1 MNTFQ
6 KLRMLKINNR
16 NYFFIAL
23 VISLT
28 FLLIFTLLS
37 HFGLIQS
44 EDSAY
49 LIGEASRWCERVSG
63 GIFREPVNTLSNLGF
78 MFVGLYIFWIISN
91 EHHDSKNLFK
101 GITPISILYAS
112 VVIYLGPGSML
123 MHGTNTEWGA
133 WADNLSMIMYIIL
146 PWLFNIYAMSK
157 WSINQFLY
165 TYISIVVIYSIW
177 RWFTDFELGI
187 NFNLFGVSIG
197 LWVISEVL
205 YRYWSPVFRLISGF
219 VGFLVLLLFG
229 TMPNEVFT
237 NFNEYWWVILFWLPA
252 ILSKE
257 KPKYSR
263 TYKWFILGMISYLS
277 AFAIWLTGVPDHASC
292 SPDSVIQAHGIW
304 HLLTALATYFF
315 FLHYRSEKTV

>member
-1 MNTFQ
+1 
-6 KLRMLKINNR
+6 MLSDKF
-16 NYFFIAL
+16 YHFYIAL
-23 VISLT
+23 IASIS
-28 FLLIFTLLS
+28 FLFLFFTLSAL
-37 HFGLIQS
+37 GLIQS
-44 EDSAY
+44 TEASN
-49 LIGEASRWCERVSG
+49 LIGEASRWCERVSDG
-63 GIFREPVNTLSNLGF
+63 LFREPVNTLSNLGF
-78 MFVGLYIFWIISN
+78 MVVGLYIFWVLCN
-91 EHHDSKNLFK
+91 DKKNSTNPFI
-101 GITPISILYAS
+101 GINKISILYAS

-146 PWLFNIYAMSK
+146 PWLFNIYSMSK
-157 WSINQFLY
+157 WSINQFLN

-205 YRYWSPVFRLISGF
+205 YRYWSPVFRLLSGF
-219 VGFLVLLLFG
+219 VGFLVLMIFG
-229 TMPNEVFT
+229 TMPNEVFE

-252 ILSKE
+252 VLSNK
-257 KPKYSR
+257 KPKHSR

-277 AFAIWLTGVPDHASC
+277 AFAIWLTGVPDHETC
-292 SPDSVIQAHGIW
+292 SPDSIVQAHGIW

-315 FLHYRSEKTV
+315 FLHYRAVKTV

>member
-1 MNTFQ
+1 MNKFY
-6 KLRMLKINNR
+6 
-16 NYFFIAL
+16 YFNLAL
-23 VISLT
+23 FISLS

-37 HFGLIQS
+37 ALNIIQS
-44 EDSAY
+44 NEAAY

-63 GIFREPVNTLSNLGF
+63 GLFREPVNTLSNLGF
-78 MFVGLYIFWIISN
+78 MLVGLYMFWILSKDKNNSSN
-91 EHHDSKNLFK
+91 PFI
-101 GITPISILYAS
+101 GINKISILYAS

-146 PWLFNIYAMSK
+146 PWLFNIYSMSK
-157 WSINQFLY
+157 WSISQFLY

-205 YRYWSPVFRLISGF
+205 YRYWSPVFRLMSGF
-219 VGFLVLLLFG
+219 VGFLVLMLFG
-229 TMPNEVFT
+229 TMPNEVFE
-237 NFNEYWWVILFWLPA
+237 NFNEFWWVILFWLPA
-252 ILSKE
+252 ILSNQQ
-257 KPKYSR
+257 PKYSR
-263 TYKWFILGMISYLS
+263 TYKWFFLGMISYLS

-292 SPDSVIQAHGIW
+292 SPDSLIQAHGIW
-304 HLLTALATYFF
+304 HLLAALSTYFF
-315 FLHYRSEKTV
+315 FIHLRSIKTI